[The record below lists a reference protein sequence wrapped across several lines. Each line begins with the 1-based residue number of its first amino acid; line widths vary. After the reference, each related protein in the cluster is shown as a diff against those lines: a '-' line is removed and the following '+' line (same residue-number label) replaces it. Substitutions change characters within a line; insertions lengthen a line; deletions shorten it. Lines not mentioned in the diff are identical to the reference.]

1 MNKLIYFDRAFEHL
15 LTITKG
21 LTDTT
26 QDFYQAF
33 QTAGDSANSTQQSTY
48 SFCRTVFAN
57 RQLSNGAPLLIHN
70 EWLQWDRDWLPSLPD
85 TNQRRYQLPYTRRNS
100 RQRSTA
106 VPIQANG
113 QTH

>member
-48 SFCRTVFAN
+48 SFCRTVFCQPPTYYI
-57 RQLSNGAPLLIHN
+57 RF
-70 EWLQWDRDWLPSLPD
+70 LQKSIPKV
-85 TNQRRYQLPYTRRNS
+85 QKMAEQCK
-100 RQRSTA
+100 
-106 VPIQANG
+106 
-113 QTH
+113 

>member
-57 RQLSNGAPLLIHN
+57 RQLITYAFFKKTYS
-70 EWLQWDRDWLPSLPD
+70 
-85 TNQRRYQLPYTRRNS
+85 
-100 RQRSTA
+100 
-106 VPIQANG
+106 
-113 QTH
+113 